1 MPSKLLNER
10 EMYKPVCFWLESLLA
25 HRNKR
30 ARVKAY
36 DTSSV
41 QLYRWLE
48 QNGDESLFPEY
59 LAYDIRVDV
68 TGVIRTGTSAHLAFV
83 ECKLRPIRLK
93 DISQLLG
100 YCRVAQP
107 QTAWII
113 SPSGISP
120 HVSYLLKAYHRY
132 DVLNFDAA
140 KRIRVAV
147 WNHARSEIDA
157 SSVLPP
163 GSF

>member
-1 MPSKLLNER
+1 
-10 EMYKPVCFWLESLLA
+10 MYRPVCLWLESVLA
-25 HRNKR
+25 PRNRR
-30 ARVKAY
+30 ARIKAF

-48 QNGDESLFPEY
+48 RNGFESLFPEY

-68 TGVIRTGTSAHLAFV
+68 TAVIRTAKSAHLAFV
-83 ECKLRPIRLK
+83 ECKLQPITLK

-107 QTAWII
+107 QAAWII
-113 SPSGISP
+113 SPAGISS
-120 HVSYLLKAYHRY
+120 HASYLLKAYHRY

-140 KRIRVAV
+140 KRIRIAN
-147 WNHARSEIDA
+147 WDWDRGEIDA

-163 GSF
+163 GSL